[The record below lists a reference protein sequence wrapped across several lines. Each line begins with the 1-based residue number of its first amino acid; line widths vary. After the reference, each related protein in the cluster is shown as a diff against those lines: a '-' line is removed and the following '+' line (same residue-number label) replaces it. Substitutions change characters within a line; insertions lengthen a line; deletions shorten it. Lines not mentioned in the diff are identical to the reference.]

1 MSSRDAGLLRSLI
14 REILNEGKIPSSS
27 IVYYQSPGSTFTKVE
42 YPGKTTLKVL
52 GGLYITSWLS
62 DFVSPDCL
70 IAVSNYG
77 MPLPRATIEFGNYTA
92 LVAADNVA
100 SIATNQALKTQ
111 VTTQLTAWSKA
122 FGEDVNGTSDGAK
135 TFHTQI
141 GGILGTMAYISANF
155 SQNNYVWSH
164 DSTGELSAVTGSSN
178 DAANLNTDTP
188 STQFEKLVL
197 FVMTLINIQCE
208 SAINKEKTVDMIKKK
223 FQKRKD
229 FVDFV
234 KKYALTMY
242 TDFDAKAQEQTARL
256 ANDNVAV
263 PASVTQNIAKVKT
276 SYTKTAASIK

>member
-62 DFVSPDCL
+62 DFVSADCL
-70 IAVSNYG
+70 TAVSNYG
-77 MPLPRATIEFGNYTA
+77 MPLPRATFKFGEYTA
-92 LVAADNVA
+92 LVTADKVA
-100 SIATNQALKTQ
+100 SIATDQALKTQ

-122 FGEDVNGTSDGAK
+122 FGEDVNGISSGGAD
-135 TFHTQI
+135 TFHRDI
-141 GGILGTMAYISANF
+141 GGIRGTMAYISANF
-155 SQNNYVWSH
+155 TTGVGVWPASQR
-164 DSTGELSAVTGSSN
+164 ELTQVDGSGIS
-178 DAANLNTDTP
+178 AANLNTVTP
-188 STQFEKLVL
+188 TTPFENLVL

-208 SAINKEKTVDMIKKK
+208 GAIDKEKTVDMITKK
-223 FQKRKD
+223 FKMRSD
-229 FVDFV
+229 YVAFV

-256 ANDNVAV
+256 DKDNVTV
-263 PASVTQNIAKVKT
+263 PTSVAKNIADVKA
-276 SYTKTAASIK
+276 SYTRTAASIK

>member
-62 DFVSPDCL
+62 DFVSPECL
-70 IAVSNYG
+70 TAVSNYG
-77 MPLPRATIEFGNYTA
+77 MPLPRATFEFGKYTT
-92 LVAADNVA
+92 LVTADIVA
-100 SIATNQALKTQ
+100 SIGTNQALKTQ

-122 FGEDVNGTSDGAK
+122 FGEDVNGTSDGAE
-135 TFHTQI
+135 TFHKQI
-141 GGILGTMAYISANF
+141 GGILGTMGYISANF
-155 SQNNYVWSH
+155 SQTNCVWPRDRSEIEGV
-164 DSTGELSAVTGSSN
+164 DGSSVP
-178 DAANLNTDTP
+178 AVNLNTKPPT
-188 STQFEKLVL
+188 SQFEKLVL
-197 FVMTLINIQCE
+197 FVMTLINFQCE
-208 SAINKEKTVDMIKKK
+208 NAINKEKTVDMITKK
-223 FQKRKD
+223 FKKRKD

-263 PASVTQNIAKVKT
+263 PKSVTQNITNVKT
-276 SYTKTAASIK
+276 SYTKTAALIN